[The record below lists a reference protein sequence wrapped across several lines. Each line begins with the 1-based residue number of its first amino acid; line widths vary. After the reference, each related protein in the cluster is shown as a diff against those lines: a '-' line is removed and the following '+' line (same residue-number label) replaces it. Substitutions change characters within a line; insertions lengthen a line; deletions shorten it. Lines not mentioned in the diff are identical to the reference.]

1 MDELEPLPV
10 DRLAASL
17 TADSD
22 DLDLFARV
30 LSNKLLTALP
40 EAMVEADF
48 KKTRGSRLGKK
59 TPELRRLLV
68 RFPEREFEL
77 ANAGTGSMSCQV
89 RTVVRGV
96 TISRS
101 EVTMPE
107 WIGTLSRSLAAYAE
121 HQASARAA
129 LLQLLEG

>member
-1 MDELEPLPV
+1 MDALEPLPV

-22 DLDLFARV
+22 DLGLFARV

-40 EAMVEADF
+40 EAMVQADF
-48 KKTRGSRLGKK
+48 KKSRASRLGKRA
-59 TPELRRLLV
+59 PELRSLLI

-77 ANAGTGSMSCQV
+77 SSAGAGAMLCLV
-89 RTVVRGV
+89 RTVIRGV
-96 TISRS
+96 TIARS
-101 EVTMPE
+101 EVTMAE
-107 WIGTLSRSLAAYAE
+107 WIRTLSSSLAEYAE

>member
-17 TADSD
+17 NADSD

-48 KKTRGSRLGKK
+48 KKTRASRLGKK

-77 ANAGTGSMSCQV
+77 ANTGTGSISCQV

-107 WIGTLSRSLAAYAE
+107 WIGALSSSLAAYAE